1 MPDSQS
7 ADHISPRW
15 AKWLFVERAPAVEI
29 VICFRLASVNSFGN
43 TLCVRCTAKRSG
55 LLDRR
60 KICRTSSS
68 DRPTSGSVSGGAA
81 VDASDVGTVATALA
95 EEHIDVSCLL
105 MAATSPLSSVV

>member
-7 ADHISPRW
+7 ADHISPCW

-29 VICFRLASVNSFGN
+29 VICFRLVSMNSSGN
-43 TLCVRCTAKRSG
+43 TRCAAKRSG

-81 VDASDVGTVATALA
+81 VGASDVGTVATALA